1 MAVPVLSNHLLRMAS
16 VAGENFASHGEVSV
30 VAYCLASCHF
40 VGELVVS
47 CKNEGFRDRN
57 LEQRYE

>member
-1 MAVPVLSNHLLRMAS
+1 MAVPVLIDHLLRMAS
-16 VAGENFASHGEVSV
+16 DDAGENFASYGEVSV

-47 CKNEGFRDRN
+47 SKDKCCRDRN
-57 LEQRYE
+57 LEQT

>member
-1 MAVPVLSNHLLRMAS
+1 MAVPVLINHLLRMAS

-47 CKNEGFRDRN
+47 SKDKCFRDRK
-57 LEQRYE
+57 LEQTA